1 MNYSDDE
8 VKNLQNDQVFLN
20 ELLKRESQ
28 AFESKSII
36 DLYNILDTLLLFD
49 SDTKQ
54 RVNKLYEVI
63 IEEAFKI
70 LHSKLENEKM
80 FDLNVETEHYSLRAI
95 YEYAIEKYSGNL
107 LHEAKEIF
115 IILSILTE
123 NNAFKGAMQ
132 IHLIAVL
139 KNVAFDQFI
148 EKFVDMDKMESTNE
162 SFFILYFFD
171 SANKFLHENGHLIK
185 QAIQEVKNIK
195 L

>member
-8 VKNLQNDQVFLN
+8 VKNLQNDPVFLN
-20 ELLKRESQ
+20 ELLERESK
-28 AFESKSII
+28 AFQNKSII
-36 DLYNILDTLLLFD
+36 DLYDILDSLLLFE

-54 RVNKLYEVI
+54 RVNKLYGAI
-63 IEEAFKI
+63 IEEAFNI
-70 LHSKLENEKM
+70 LHLKLENEQM
-80 FDLNVETEHYSLRAI
+80 FDLNIETDHYSLRAI

-115 IILSILTE
+115 IILSILTDD
-123 NNAFKGAMQ
+123 NIFKGAMQ

-139 KNVAFDQFI
+139 KNISFEEFLA
-148 EKFVDMDKMESTNE
+148 EFVDMEKMESANE

-171 SANKFLHENGHLIK
+171 SANKFLHENAHLIK
-185 QAIQEVKNIK
+185 TAIQEVKKIK